1 MIRKY
6 SIKRLVKLEDSIGF
20 LSGVQ
25 NSSDLIVM
33 DETGNY
39 SKTFTQQIKELAQL
53 NSRRKQIIENFKKSC

>member
-1 MIRKY
+1 MIRRY
-6 SIKRLVKLEDSIGF
+6 SIKRLVGLEDSIGF
-20 LSGVQ
+20 LSGIQ

-39 SKTFTQQIKELAQL
+39 SKEFTQQLKELAQL